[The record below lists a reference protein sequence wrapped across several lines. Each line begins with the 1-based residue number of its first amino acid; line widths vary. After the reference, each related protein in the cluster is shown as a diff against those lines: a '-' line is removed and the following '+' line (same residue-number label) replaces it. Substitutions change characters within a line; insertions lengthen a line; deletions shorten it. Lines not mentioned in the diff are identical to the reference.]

1 MDIEESQTKRKASTP
16 STNTKKKVNK
26 LQTTRL
32 DPQGR
37 TKKSRRKKVANKQD
51 RQERIQTIMQ
61 STYKENATI
70 QTTRRREYQR
80 HCLIVLIK

>member
-37 TKKSRRKKVANKQD
+37 TKKIRRKKVANKQD
-51 RQERIQTIMQ
+51 RKER
-61 STYKENATI
+61 
-70 QTTRRREYQR
+70 
-80 HCLIVLIK
+80 V